1 MASWTSWSEERHVA
15 ARLSRFRLLEG
26 LSGEVIAEIA
36 ANVRCFCLPAGQEL
50 ARDGRDRQA
59 LFFVVSGSFSV
70 MVPDQRG
77 VLESIATVGAG
88 ETVGEMSLM
97 TAEPP
102 SAALYALRDT
112 EVLALDKCAFDRIID
127 RHPMLLR
134 NLSVLLVERLRRT
147 TARAVKSHQ
156 ARSIALIGGEEA
168 GCAKRLAHELLPV
181 LRGMGI
187 AAHVVDDAAA
197 DQPADWFHYLEASHD
212 MVLYVAPAVGS
223 AWARACERRVDR
235 VVEIAC
241 GPGAAIW
248 PVPGARAA
256 EPMAALKRRDVVV
269 LCEHAVADRCPAPV
283 LGEGHVRHLI
293 RRGSTADLERFAR
306 FMAGRAIGIVLSG
319 GGARGFAH
327 IGVMRALREH
337 GVAIDAVGGTS
348 MGALIAACVAMEW
361 PEDEIIAR
369 LRAAFVATNPLSDIA
384 LPTVAFFRGRKVDDL
399 LANNFG
405 DRRIESLAIPYMC
418 ITSDLTSGVDV
429 AHRSGPLAK
438 TVRASIALPGVLPPV
453 TLDGHVHVDGA
464 VMNNIPVEHMTRLTR
479 GGVIAVDVSGDTALL
494 PDPGGR
500 QGPGILS
507 VLVRTGTVGN
517 EWQRREAHRLAACLF
532 EPQVADVGFRDW
544 QAFDRAVARGY
555 DCARRRLDADI
566 GLLRRLGVSWSDAA
580 TVDEAASFG

>member
-26 LSGEVIAEIA
+26 LASAAIAEIA
-36 ANVRCFCLPAGQEL
+36 SHVRCFCLPAGQEL
-50 ARDGRDRQA
+50 LREGRDRQA

-77 VLESIATVGAG
+77 GLESIATISAG

-97 TAEPP
+97 TDDPP

-112 EVLALDKCAFDRIID
+112 EVMALDKAAFDRIID
-127 RHPMLLR
+127 RHPTLLR

-147 TARAVKSHQ
+147 TARAVKVHQ
-156 ARSIALIGGEEA
+156 TRSIALIGGED
-168 GCAKRLAHELLPV
+168 GGGRRLARDLVPV
-181 LRGMGI
+181 LRGMGL
-187 AAHVVDDAAA
+187 AAHVVDESAA
-197 DQPADWFHYLEASHD
+197 DEPADWFHYLEASHD
-212 MVLYVAPAVGS
+212 MVIYVAPSVGS

-235 VVEIAC
+235 LVEICC
-241 GPGAAIW
+241 GPGGHW
-248 PVPGARAA
+248 PRPLPHDR
-256 EPMAALKRRDVVV
+256 EPMAALKRRDLVV
-269 LCEHAVADRCPAPV
+269 LCEHAMAERCPSPV

-293 RRGSTADLERFAR
+293 RRGSSSDLERFAR
-306 FMAGRAIGIVLSG
+306 YMAGRAIGLVLSG

-327 IGVMRALREH
+327 IGVIRALREH
-337 GVAIDAVGGTS
+337 GIAIDAVGGTS

-369 LRAAFVATNPLSDIA
+369 LRAAFVTTNPLSDIA

-399 LANNFG
+399 LAGNFG
-405 DRRIESLAIPYMC
+405 DRRIESLALPYLC
-418 ITSDLTSGVDV
+418 VTSDLTSGVDV
-429 AHRSGPLAK
+429 AHRAGPLAR

-494 PDPGGR
+494 PEPGGR

-517 EWQRREAHRLAACLF
+517 EWQRREAHRLATCLF

-555 DCARRRLDADI
+555 DCARRRLETDI